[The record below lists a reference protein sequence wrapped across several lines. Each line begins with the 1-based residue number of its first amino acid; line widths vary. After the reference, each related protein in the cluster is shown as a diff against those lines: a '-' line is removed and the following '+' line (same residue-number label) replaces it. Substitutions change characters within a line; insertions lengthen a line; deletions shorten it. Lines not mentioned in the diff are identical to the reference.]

1 MIGRSDI
8 IKVLSIIDI
17 TIYTLIKRREDGVL
31 LTIALTLVVFASQL
45 NLIINYLKNLLW
57 RIKM

>member
-17 TIYTLIKRREDGVL
+17 TIYTLIKRREDDVL